1 MEEKT
6 RRKYLLIFIYMVYK
20 KRTHKKFI
28 KNTHKKFIKNTHK
41 KLKNTKKIYGGEY
54 CIKYNTEGIG
64 LETLID
70 FINKDVGENKP
81 VIYGGKIPDEHFFFD
96 SEGKIRFK
104 KEEFDSF
111 VLNLLHENLL
121 DKESKPIITLKEE
134 RETSSKDIKDNAR
147 DWHREFYFPNT
158 MFSTTWNNSWVC
170 IAYLKLENCINNCG
184 TEILYYN
191 NKDECKNI
199 NLQVSVNDFI
209 LFRDCKMI
217 HRMPVST
224 FEDEHK
230 PIVRNLYRIYIKTGG
245 HENCD
250 PRLIKLTKNIDV
262 EEGRR
267 KEEPVQAIDY
277 TPTGFR
283 PLEP

>member
-1 MEEKT
+1 
-6 RRKYLLIFIYMVYK
+6 MVYK

-41 KLKNTKKIYGGEY
+41 KLKNTKKIYGGED
-54 CIKYNTEGIG
+54 CIEYNTKDIG

-70 FINKDVGENKP
+70 FINKDVGENEP

-104 KEEFDSF
+104 KEEFDSY
-111 VLNLLHENLL
+111 VLKLL

-134 RETSSKDIKDNAR
+134 RETSSKDIKDIAR
-147 DWHREFYFPNT
+147 HWHREFYFPNT

-224 FEDEHK
+224 FEHINEA
-230 PIVRNLYRIYIKTGG
+230 IVRKLYRIYIKTGG

-262 EEGRR
+262 EEERR
-267 KEEPVQAIDY
+267 KEEPVQAIAY
-277 TPTGFR
+277 TPTDFT
-283 PLEP
+283 PL